1 MRYALGFICVL
12 ALVVV
17 PVGCGDEGARCETSA
32 DCDDGNQCTYN
43 RCVDG
48 WCSYPNKPDGTSC
61 TRDCLLGG
69 GECEDGECSRCV
81 YHVSCSLVH
90 GVDVPGTWLLAVL
103 GLLGI
108 RLAAR
113 RKAKRYKPLTT
124 NQDQRG
130 EPHDPMSDCR
140 GV

>member
-1 MRYALGFICVL
+1 MRYLFGFMCVL
-12 ALVVV
+12 ALAVV
-17 PVGCGDEGARCETSA
+17 PVGCGDDDGCELSA

-48 WCSYPNKPDGTSC
+48 RCSFPNKPDGTIC
-61 TRDCLLGG
+61 TRDCLMGH

-81 YHVSCSLVH
+81 ASCSLVH
-90 GVDVPGTWLLAVL
+90 RDDAPGTWLLAVL
-103 GLLGI
+103 ALLGI

-113 RKAKRYKPLTT
+113 RKAKRVEAVDHEPRPTRGTT
-124 NQDQRG
+124 RLDVRRG
-130 EPHDPMSDCR
+130 